1 MKRLFFPVALLGV
14 ALAACTGPHQRRKG
28 SRALPTAQ
36 IHAEVD
42 RYVCAVWSDEAGQWG
57 PEFLSETCRRGAEK
71 AAYTEAIQRAV
82 QRAAPIVMLG
92 NAAYDHFYS
101 TIGQRPHNEPEHA
114 DSLARSAFWSDPLLE
129 RATWLSVCSELR
141 GSGFSND
148 SCSTLPASRP
158 LQLSWD
164 EFAPYLHAYV
174 WPAQGA
180 DGSPVEIFVC
190 SEINGASDLSGA
202 RELAQAGFLAA
213 AGVAE
218 DPALSEKF
226 QSLAEKY
233 RNSPAELSSLKRELE
248 ALLDSPAGRNR
259 ACSALARTAWFTGVA
274 VSDCPP
280 GP

>member
-1 MKRLFFPVALLGV
+1 MALLSV
-14 ALAACTGPHQRRKG
+14 TLAACTGPHQKRKG
-28 SRALPTAQ
+28 SRGLPTAQ
-36 IHAEVD
+36 IRAEVD
-42 RYVCAVWSDEAGQWG
+42 RYVCARWSNEAGQWG
-57 PEFLSETCRRGAEK
+57 AEFLSETCRSGDEN
-71 AAYTEAIQRAV
+71 TEYKHAIRRAIL
-82 QRAAPIVMLG
+82 RTAPLVVLG
-92 NAAYDHFYS
+92 SAAYDEFYS
-101 TIGQRPHNEPEHA
+101 AIGQRPRGEQESA
-114 DSLARSAFWSDPLLE
+114 DSLARRAFWSDPVLV
-129 RATWLSVCSELR
+129 RAIWISACRELHE
-141 GSGFSND
+141 SGFSND
-148 SCSTLPASRP
+148 SCSTLPKPHAI
-158 LQLSWD
+158 QLSWH

-259 ACSALARTAWFTGVA
+259 ACSALARTAGFTGVA